1 MRSWNTYFNKIVF
14 LRLWVL
20 RILWWIWEYYEKF
33 WWSSENSDD
42 HQTNLMI
49 VRKFWW
55 SSENSDDRQKI
66 LIIARI
72 FWWSSEN
79 SDDRQKI
86 LMIVRKF
93 WWSSENSEDRQKI
106 LMIVR
111 KFWYLPGRN
120 LQYVFFLKNV
130 SQLMYNS
137 KIFTHMKVVHLFA
150 HAFLDH
156 IKGTGPLISQC
167 YWCLLVSFWHSD
179 NSNFCRWQITEEKS
193 QKNEEL

>member
-1 MRSWNTYFNKIVF
+1 MRSWNTLFLQDCVF
-14 LRLWVL
+14 TLMGAQNIMMNLG
-20 RILWWIWEYYEKF
+20 ILWKI
-33 WWSSENSDD
+33 
-42 HQTNLMI
+42 LMI

-55 SSENSDDRQKI
+55 SSNK
-66 LIIARI
+66 
-72 FWWSSEN
+72 

-93 WWSSENSEDRQKI
+93 WWSSEDSYYRQNILMIIRKFWWSPENSDDRQKI

-111 KFWYLPGRN
+111 KFWGSSENSDDRQKILIPPWAESAIC
-120 LQYVFFLKNV
+120 VFLNV

-179 NSNFCRWQITEEKS
+179 KSNFCRWQITEENS